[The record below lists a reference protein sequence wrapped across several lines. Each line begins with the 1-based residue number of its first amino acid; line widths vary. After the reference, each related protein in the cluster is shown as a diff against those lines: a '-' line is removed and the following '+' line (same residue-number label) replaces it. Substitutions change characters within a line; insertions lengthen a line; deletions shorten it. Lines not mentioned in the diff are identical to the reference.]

1 MNLNHIILPSKKIKY
16 IKLCLI
22 SPTYEIIV
30 NCVYIISFLILSY
43 ILIKNSDKLNSF
55 QLNNL
60 ISKTFNE
67 SDFKTIET
75 KDEFIEYLDYFV
87 YDLFQFNPL
96 EKQNSVPFFIPA
108 GKVRLKKFKN
118 DPQKCSEVTARIANK
133 VCTNYD
139 CTINTLTSIYEEK
152 GNKCGYRYNQ
162 NSNSVDNIDDTSFNV
177 FVKKFVGKY
186 STYNLFTDGLNL
198 DFTIEDY
205 VNDQNKFIDFIND
218 NDLKFIALIFNLY
231 FPISNNY
238 GTVIAGLE
246 IINNFSFPFPIFN
259 SSILR
264 KKTFE
269 DIFFLLVYITFI
281 ITVALSIIKLI
292 YEINVKFILSVH
304 LFTLLNEIINLLLI
318 IFISFYVSSMSHVN
332 WFKMVESDYKNP
344 IFYDYSPVLSLRF
357 YTYIILSLAYFCIPF
372 RFISLISWIP
382 KLSDPIIQYLCVIFR
397 IVPCILIFI
406 VIVSLIFGGISL
418 TNFFLYNG
426 EMIEFENFYQALLMI
441 FNIDLI
447 KYLTNK
453 TNFYYSM
460 SDSKYFILINCYYTI
475 VSIVFFFILVSSV
488 AYLLKESIKYES
500 IKEENKVMLKLNE
513 IEEKLIKEE
522 LSSDNNFRTFKK
534 QILWLNLGNKTELF
548 NSFFNEYN
556 RILLFSK
563 AFQIISF
570 LKYLFAVKP
579 YMQFKNL
586 NNKFGI
592 IIQSKITQNK
602 IKDEE
607 LENIEI
613 LLDWLNFVGCKIPVI
628 LFTNERIER
637 NLRMKIA
644 TYYLLLKFSNE
655 KEDLKIFINQKD
667 NEEQENIENL
677 PDDFGNYFS
686 REISFTLFKSVII
699 VNNKN
704 ADDENNND
712 NNNNNNNKLITQSEE
727 NSFDAEDD

>member
-1 MNLNHIILPSKKIKY
+1 MNLNRIILPSKKIKY

-43 ILIKNSDKLNSF
+43 ILIDNSDKFYSY
-55 QLNNL
+55 QLNHI
-60 ISKTFNE
+60 ISTTFNE
-67 SDFKTIET
+67 TEFKEIES
-75 KDEFIEYLDYFV
+75 KDDFIEYLDYFV

-96 EKQNSVPFFIPA
+96 QKQNSVPIFIPA

-118 DPQKCSEVTARIANK
+118 DPQKCSEVIQRVADK
-133 VCTNYD
+133 VCDNYD
-139 CTINTLTSIYEEK
+139 CTIKTLTSIYEEK
-152 GNKCGYRYNQ
+152 GSKCGFRYM
-162 NSNSVDNIDDTSFNV
+162 SNSKSVDKIDETSFSV
-177 FVKKFVGKY
+177 FAKKFVGKY
-186 STYNLFTDGLNL
+186 STYNLYTDGLNL

-205 VNDQNKFIDFIND
+205 IKDPNKFADFIND
-218 NDLKFIALIFNLY
+218 NDLKFIALMFNLY

-238 GTVIAGLE
+238 ATVIAGLE

-259 SSILR
+259 SSII
-264 KKTFE
+264 KKITF
-269 DIFFLLVYITFI
+269 DDYFFLIIYIFFI
-281 ITVALSIIKLI
+281 ITVALNLIKLI

-304 LFTLLNEIINLLLI
+304 LFTIGNEIMNLLLI
-318 IFISFYVSSMSHVN
+318 FFISFYISSISNAN
-332 WFKMVESDYKNP
+332 WFKMNEGDYKNP
-344 IFYDYSPVLSLRF
+344 IFYDYNSVLSLRF
-357 YTYIILSLAYFCIPF
+357 YTYLIISAIYFCIPF

-382 KLSDPIIQYLCVIFR
+382 KLVDPFIQYLCVIFR
-397 IVPCILIFI
+397 IIPCIIIFLILI
-406 VIVSLIFGGISL
+406 SLIYSGISL

-426 EMIEFENFYQALLMI
+426 EMIEFENFYQAILML
-441 FNIDLI
+441 FNIDMI
-447 KYLTNK
+447 KNLTNK
-453 TNFYYSM
+453 IYFFYSM
-460 SDSKYFILINCYYTI
+460 SDSKFFILINCYYKI
-475 VSIVFFFILVSSV
+475 VSISFLFILISTV
-488 AYLLKESIKYES
+488 AYLLKESIKFEGVG
-500 IKEENKVMLKLNE
+500 EENEVMIKLRE

-522 LSSDNNFRTFKK
+522 LSSDNNFKNFKK

-548 NSFFNEYN
+548 NSFFNDYN

-592 IIQSKITQNK
+592 IIQSKISQNK
-602 IKDEE
+602 IKEEE

-655 KEDLKIFINQKD
+655 KEDLKMFINQKD
-667 NEEQENIENL
+667 NEEIENNENI
-677 PDDFGNYFS
+677 PDDFGNFFS
-686 REISFTLFKSVII
+686 KQISFTLYKSVI
-699 VNNKN
+699 VLDNKN
-704 ADDENNND
+704 VDNNN

-727 NSFDAEDD
+727 NSSDGDDD